1 MQENNE
7 RGLLKN
13 IIFIKMFARSFF
25 LQAIWNYERMQNVG
39 FAYIMM
45 PLIRHLYKIPT
56 ERSSAVLRQ
65 LGFFNTHPY
74 MVSIIMG
81 VIASKETQLAQYDQ
95 SDISSE
101 SESITALKK
110 NMSGPLAAVGDTFFW
125 AIWRPFV
132 ALVAICFAL
141 FLYKDGY
148 FRVAWFIPISFIV
161 FYNIVHIFF
170 RWWTFS
176 MSYTYP
182 QKAISIISEIDIQEA
197 IKIIKILGIFM
208 LACALVVYFIRLGLN
223 LENMLALFCIFTG
236 TLYLTGRRVSP
247 NIIFYSTIALGI
259 LLFYIRGH

>member
-1 MQENNE
+1 MHESNE

-13 IIFIKMFARSFF
+13 IIFIKMLARSFF

-45 PLIRHLYKIPT
+45 PLIRHLYKTPA

-81 VIASKETQLAQYDQ
+81 VIASKETQLAQHDQ
-95 SDISSE
+95 SDISP
-101 SESITALKK
+101 ESITVLKK

-148 FRVAWFIPISFIV
+148 FREAWFIPISFIV
-161 FYNIVHIFF
+161 FYNIVHVFF

-182 QKAISIISEIDIQEA
+182 QKAIGIISEIDIQEA
-197 IKIIKILGIFM
+197 IKIIKILGIFI
-208 LACALVVYFIRLGLN
+208 LVCALVVYFIKFGLN
-223 LENMLALFCIFTG
+223 LEHMFVLLCIFTG
-236 TLYLTGRRVSP
+236 TLYLTGRRISP

-259 LLFYIRGH
+259 LLFCIRGH